1 MKMSNNFDKEIVKM
15 DKQNAVVVG
24 LKINGGK
31 IFTEYFEELIEEMCY
46 HALAKEWLR
55 GEIPDPAET
64 FKFIEKELSSVL
76 LGTTNKLAHRK
87 MFEIITKDPQEIK
100 REIFKRCLGE
110 DAPVDDDE
118 PETADK
124 EESDAKK

>member
-1 MKMSNNFDKEIVKM
+1 MNNFDKEIVKM
-15 DKQNAVVVG
+15 DKANAVVVG

-31 IFTEYFEELIEEMCY
+31 IFTKYFEEFIEEMCY

-100 REIFKRCLGE
+100 REILKRCLGE
-110 DAPVDDDE
+110 DVPLDDE
-118 PETADK
+118 PETVK
-124 EESDAKK
+124 EEGDAEK

>member
-1 MKMSNNFDKEIVKM
+1 MNNFDKEIVKM

-64 FKFIEKELSSVL
+64 FKFIEENMKDILLSA
-76 LGTTNKLAHRK
+76 TNKLAHRK
-87 MFEIITKDPQEIK
+87 MLEIITKDPDEIK
-100 REIFKRCLGE
+100 REMRKRCFGE
-110 DAPVDDDE
+110 DDE
-118 PETADK
+118 PAEKESVADN
-124 EESDAKK
+124 EQ

>member
-1 MKMSNNFDKEIVKM
+1 MNNFDKEIVKM
-15 DKQNAVVVG
+15 EKQNAVVVG
-24 LKINGGK
+24 MKINGDK
-31 IFTEYFEELIEEMCY
+31 IFTKYFEELIEEMCY
-46 HALAKEWLR
+46 HALTKEWLR

-64 FKFIEKELSSVL
+64 FKFIEENMKDILLSV
-76 LGTTNKLAHRK
+76 TNKLAHRK

-110 DAPVDDDE
+110 DVPLDDE

-124 EESDAKK
+124 EKSDAEK

>member
-1 MKMSNNFDKEIVKM
+1 MNNFDKEIVKM

-24 LKINGGK
+24 MKINGGK

-46 HALAKEWLR
+46 HALAKGWLS
-55 GEIPDPAET
+55 GEIPDPAES
-64 FKFIEKELSSVL
+64 FKFIEENMKDILLSV
-76 LGTTNKLAHRK
+76 TNKLAHRK

-110 DAPVDDDE
+110 DVPLDDE
-118 PETADK
+118 PETVK
-124 EESDAKK
+124 EESDAEK

>member
-1 MKMSNNFDKEIVKM
+1 MNNFDKEIVKM

-46 HALAKEWLR
+46 HALAKDWLS
-55 GEIPDPAET
+55 GGMPDPAEA
-64 FKFIEKELSSVL
+64 FKFIEENMKDILLS
-76 LGTTNKLAHRK
+76 TTNKMAHRK
-87 MFEIITKDPQEIK
+87 MLEIINKDPQEIK

-110 DAPVDDDE
+110 DVPLDDE

-124 EESDAKK
+124 EESDAEK

>member
-24 LKINGGK
+24 LKINGGN

-46 HALAKEWLR
+46 HALAKEWLS
-55 GEIPDPAET
+55 GKIPDPAES
-64 FKFIEKELSSVL
+64 FKFIEENMKDIL
-76 LGTTNKLAHRK
+76 LTSTNKLAHRK

-110 DAPVDDDE
+110 DAPVDDDA
-118 PETADK
+118 ETADK
-124 EESDAKK
+124 EESDSEK

>member
-1 MKMSNNFDKEIVKM
+1 MNNFDKEIVKM

-24 LKINGGK
+24 MKINGGK

-46 HALAKEWLR
+46 HALATGWLS
-55 GEIPDPAET
+55 GEIPDPAES
-64 FKFIEKELSSVL
+64 FKFIEENMKDILLSV
-76 LGTTNKLAHRK
+76 TNKLAHRK

-110 DAPVDDDE
+110 DVPIDDE

-124 EESDAKK
+124 EKSDAEK

>member
-1 MKMSNNFDKEIVKM
+1 MNNFDKEIVKM

-46 HALAKEWLR
+46 HALAKDWLK
-55 GEIPDPAET
+55 GDEPDPAES
-64 FKFIEKELSSVL
+64 FKFIEENMKDILLSA
-76 LGTTNKLAHRK
+76 TNKMAHRK

-110 DAPVDDDE
+110 DAPVDDDAE
-118 PETADK
+118 NAEK
-124 EESDAKK
+124 EESDAEK